1 MSPHTEWHDTN
12 LQTFKHSYK
21 YIHTYIRTRNC
32 TSHKTGIHV
41 CAHQT
46 YAYASASAYVCICI
60 HTHKFTYTHTREQEV
75 AVVQHNV
82 GVQVRDV

>member
-1 MSPHTEWHDTN
+1 MSPHTEWHDKN

-21 YIHTYIRTRNC
+21 YIHTYIRTRTC
-32 TSHKTGIHV
+32 TSRKTGIHV

-46 YAYASASAYVCICI
+46 YASASAYVCICI